1 MSQRDMEMRE
11 FTWRAILLGLAMTIV
26 LGAANAYLGLR
37 AGITIA
43 ATYPAA
49 VIAMAAMRA
58 WKGSLL
64 EENIARTAGS
74 IGEGIAAG
82 AIFTIPAFLIAKAWP
97 SFRPGDA
104 YWKSTALIMVGSI
117 LGVLFISLVRRVM
130 VEDPELPFPESVAAS
145 EIHKAGQRGA
155 EAAKYLFWN
164 IGVGG
169 VVYILGKF
177 GLFAADRDFPFTIGN
192 LGHSQVRLGTL
203 GSTKVVPTGGTS
215 VFAAPSVSPA
225 YLGVG
230 YIIGLRLASIQ
241 FAGSVLAWG
250 LLVPMMI
257 YFLGPSLQQY
267 IPAGT
272 PKDWAD
278 TADAVWRYIVR
289 PIAVGG
295 MLVGAAYTLFKMR
308 KSLTSGFS
316 KLLSDMRQ
324 SADQRAKLGR
334 TERYMSFKTVLG
346 LIALMFVLM
355 CALYVQISGLLWPAI
370 LAAVVMLIVGF
381 FFATVSGN
389 LVGFIGSSNNPVSG
403 LTLSTLL
410 IAALLMVSL
419 GVSGGKGVA
428 IVLGVAAVVC
438 VSSSVAGELLQDFK
452 VGYILGGTPRN
463 IQIAELIAVVV
474 ASLVMYWPLM
484 LLHQGSINSGGVGFG
499 GPDLPAPQA
508 GLMATLAQGI
518 VGGDMPWALVGV
530 GIVFGIAMIMMQVKS
545 PMLVAVGMYLP
556 FGTTFAIFV
565 GGVFRSVG
573 DWVADRRGYN
583 AAQKARVENAGV
595 LTASGLIAG
604 EALMGLVWAGLQ
616 FIPQWKAPNHPPQLF
631 SHPSYVVG
639 GLIVLAGLACPAHPA
654 SDIGSGRSERARAP
668 DGNHVSTGHVNWAA
682 AVTGFSEFSPH
693 VVVTVALVHFHLG
706 LEQTFQT
713 LRPKHQIFR
722 PVRDDVS
729 VRHQ

>member
-1 MSQRDMEMRE
+1 MSPENPVPGSESERKFRPYVPEDMEMRE

-97 SFRPGDA
+97 SFSPGDA
-104 YWKSTALIMVGSI
+104 YWKSTALIMVGSV

-130 VEDPELPFPESVAAS
+130 VEDPELPFPESLAAS

-155 EAAKYLFWN
+155 QAAKYLFWN
-164 IGVGG
+164 IGIGG

-177 GLFAADRDFPFTIGN
+177 GLFAADQDFPFSLGN
-192 LGHSQVRLGTL
+192 LGHSQVRLGAAGT
-203 GSTKVVPTGGTS
+203 TKIVATGGTT
-215 VFAAPSVSPA
+215 VFSAPSVSPA

-230 YIIGLRLASIQ
+230 YIIGVRLASIQ

-257 YFLGPSLQQY
+257 FFLGPALQQY
-267 IPAGT
+267 IPAGST
-272 PKDWAD
+272 KDWAD

-295 MLVGAAYTLFKMR
+295 MLVGAAHTLFKMR

-316 KLLSDMRQ
+316 KALSDMRQ
-324 SADQRAKLGR
+324 SADERAKLSR
-334 TERYMSFKTVLG
+334 TERYMSFKTVLA
-346 LIALMFVLM
+346 LIALTFVLM
-355 CALYVQISGLLWPAI
+355 CALYVHISGLWWPAI

-484 LLHQGSINSGGVGFG
+484 LLHQGSINAGGVGFG

-518 VGGDMPWALVGV
+518 VGGDIPWALVGV
-530 GIVFGIAMIMMQVKS
+530 GILF
-545 PMLVAVGMYLP
+545 
-556 FGTTFAIFV
+556 
-565 GGVFRSVG
+565 
-573 DWVADRRGYN
+573 RRGHDHDAGQESHAGRGGYVPAVRHDLRDFRGRRDPLHRRLGGRAPRVQRGPEGTGRECRGLN
-583 AAQKARVENAGV
+583 RFRLNRRRSLTGIGLGRVAIRAAMESSQ
-595 LTASGLIAG
+595 
-604 EALMGLVWAGLQ
+604 
-616 FIPQWKAPNHPPQLF
+616 PPAAAFQQSFLPCRRHGCF
-631 SHPSYVVG
+631 G
-639 GLIVLAGLACPAHPA
+639 GSSRPHDPVA
-654 SDIGSGRSERARAP
+654 GSGCRGSE
-668 DGNHVSTGHVNWAA
+668 
-682 AVTGFSEFSPH
+682 
-693 VVVTVALVHFHLG
+693 
-706 LEQTFQT
+706 
-713 LRPKHQIFR
+713 
-722 PVRDDVS
+722 
-729 VRHQ
+729 

>member
-1 MSQRDMEMRE
+1 MSPESPVPASDKEKKFKPYVPEDMEMRE

-97 SFRPGDA
+97 SFSPGDA

-117 LGVLFISLVRRVM
+117 LGVLFISMVRRVM

-155 EAAKYLFWN
+155 QAAKYLFWN
-164 IGVGG
+164 IGLGG
-169 VVYILGKF
+169 LVYILGKF
-177 GLFAADRDFPFTIGN
+177 GLFAADQDFPYTIGN

-203 GSTKVVPTGGTS
+203 GTTKVVATGGTS

-230 YIIGLRLASIQ
+230 YIIGVRLASIQ

-257 YFLGPSLQQY
+257 YFLGPQLQQY

-272 PKDWAD
+272 PQDWAN

-308 KSLTSGFS
+308 KSLTSGFT
-316 KLLSDMRQ
+316 KLLSDMGQ
-324 SADQRAKLGR
+324 SSDERAKLGR

-370 LAAVVMLIVGF
+370 LAAVVMLVVGF

-474 ASLVMYWPLM
+474 ASMVMYWPLM
-484 LLHQGSINSGGVGFG
+484 LLHYGSINSGGVGFG

-530 GIVFGIAMIMMQVKS
+530 GILFGIAMIMMQVKS

-565 GGVFRSVG
+565 GGVFRSLG
-573 DWVADRRGYN
+573 DWVAERRGYN

-616 FIPQWKAPNHPPQLF
+616 FVPQWKAPNHPPQLF
-631 SHPSYVVG
+631 SNPSYLVG
-639 GLIVLAGLACPAHPA
+639 GLIVLAGLAALLIRLPITAAGDPSEPAPPTA
-654 SDIGSGRSERARAP
+654 IM
-668 DGNHVSTGHVNWAA
+668 
-682 AVTGFSEFSPH
+682 
-693 VVVTVALVHFHLG
+693 
-706 LEQTFQT
+706 
-713 LRPKHQIFR
+713 
-722 PVRDDVS
+722 
-729 VRHQ
+729 